1 MSALQTIDLTLLAWI
16 YDWRHPALSAGMGI
30 VTWLGSLA
38 VLLPLALLIGWHL
51 DARRDWRHRVFLGTA
66 IIGAA
71 VIAHVLKWAIDR
83 DRPDLFPSL
92 VAMPADSSFPSAHA
106 LQVTAFVAAWLISSG
121 GWRSVGQVVAG
132 LMLVAA
138 VCFSRLYLQVHFPT
152 DVLIGVL
159 GGLLWV
165 WILHRLPVWRR
176 V

>member
-16 YDWRHPALSAGMGI
+16 YDWRNPALSAGMGI
-30 VTWLGSLA
+30 VTWLGSIV
-38 VLLPLALLIGWHL
+38 VLLPLTLLIGWRL
-51 DARRDWRHRVFLGTA
+51 DALRDWRHRSFLGTA

-92 VAMPADSSFPSAHA
+92 VTMPADSSFPSAHT
-106 LQVTAFVAAWLISSG
+106 LQVTAFVTAWLISSG
-121 GWRSVGQVVAG
+121 GWRSVGQVGAG
-132 LMLVAA
+132 LMLIAA

-159 GGLLWV
+159 CGLLWV
-165 WILHRLPVWRR
+165 WILHRLPRLRR